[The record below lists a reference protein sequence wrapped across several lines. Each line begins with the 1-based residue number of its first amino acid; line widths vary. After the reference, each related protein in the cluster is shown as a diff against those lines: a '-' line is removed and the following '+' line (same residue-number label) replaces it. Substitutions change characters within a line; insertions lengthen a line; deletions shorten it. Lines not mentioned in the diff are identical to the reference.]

1 METSTL
7 TLVAE
12 VAPQKSGWTL
22 SDATGLDLKV
32 LKPGWEAGS
41 GPTNS
46 SLPTG

>member
-32 LKPGWEAGS
+32 LKSGWEARTHLCQQADG
-41 GPTNS
+41 
-46 SLPTG
+46 